1 METSK
6 PRDVAKKFRNKLSR
20 SNKPLPNADLDTFE
34 EEESVSPL
42 EAATESPSGF
52 SESEIAERLG
62 YSEETMYKFI
72 EQYLGNDPKMKEIAD
87 KIIRDAPDHMRAVA
101 NDDEAH
107 LERFPES
114 TNVLEV
120 IVETDGSRPSF
131 MIRNGEV
138 DLDSSPLGEWGDAI
152 RSGGQ
157 NLKRAIECTGRINTG
172 DKHIGTGF
180 LIHRNL
186 IVTNRH
192 VLQSIG
198 RQKNDG
204 SWELRPNANIDFGY
218 EFKGVTSRNRRKLT
232 SLVYTGTKTIDRF
245 SLDHSKLDLAVI
257 QLIDA
262 PDENVPQHLLNWN
275 KGTAWTW
282 PGSDIFIIGYP
293 GDPRALNVP
302 DYTATLLDQLF
313 QTTFGCKR
321 LAPGKIMERDN
332 DDLEWTLKHDAT
344 TLGGNSGSVIVP
356 LASELKASALHYGG
370 DLSKPRENWGHILGL
385 VLEVKDAQNKTLREF
400 LESNNIGVGDDD

>member
-6 PRDVAKKFRNKLSR
+6 PRKTAKQFRNKFSRSIKPLSR
-20 SNKPLPNADLDTFE
+20 GNLETVE
-34 EEESVSPL
+34 EVESMSPL
-42 EAATESPSGF
+42 ESLAESVPEF

-62 YSEETMYKFI
+62 YSKETMYKFI
-72 EQYLGNDPKMKEIAD
+72 EKYLGNDPKMKEVAD
-87 KIIRDAPDHMRAVA
+87 KIIKDAPDHMRAVA
-101 NDDEAH
+101 NDDEGH
-107 LERFPES
+107 MERFPES
-114 TNVLEV
+114 TSVLEV

-138 DLDSSPLGEWGDAI
+138 DLDSSPLGEWKDAI
-152 RSGGQ
+152 ESGGT
-157 NLKRAIECTGRINTG
+157 NLKRAIACTGRINTG

-180 LIHRNL
+180 LVHRNL

-204 SWELRPNANIDFGY
+204 SWELKSDANIDFGH
-218 EFKGVTSRNRRKLT
+218 EFKGVASRNRRKLT
-232 SLVYTGTKTIDRF
+232 SLIYTSPKVIDRF
-245 SLDHSKLDLAVI
+245 SLDHSKLDLALI
-257 QLIDA
+257 QLVDV
-262 PDENVPQHLLNWN
+262 PDENVPQHLLDWN

-282 PGSDIFIIGYP
+282 PGTDVFIIGYP

-321 LAPGKIMERDN
+321 LAPGKIMDRDN

-370 DLSKPRENWGHILGL
+370 DLSQPRENWGHILGL
-385 VLEVKDAQNKTLREF
+385 VMEVKDAKNKTLLEF
-400 LESNNIGVGDDD
+400 LEKNQVVIDGDD